1 MNDGERRTGG
11 TSPRIQ
17 RRLAGAAQALGGRVR
32 ATIGWPTASPLV
44 PAFRTAPVRAAIAR
58 RSSSWLLLADGR
70 PNLIATRRR
79 AI

>member
-1 MNDGERRTGG
+1 MNDGDGRMGG
-11 TSPRIQ
+11 TTLRIP

-32 ATIGWPTASPLV
+32 SAAGWPISYPLI
-44 PAFRTAPVRAAIAR
+44 PAMRTAPVRAAIAR

-70 PNLIATRRR
+70 PSLIATRRR